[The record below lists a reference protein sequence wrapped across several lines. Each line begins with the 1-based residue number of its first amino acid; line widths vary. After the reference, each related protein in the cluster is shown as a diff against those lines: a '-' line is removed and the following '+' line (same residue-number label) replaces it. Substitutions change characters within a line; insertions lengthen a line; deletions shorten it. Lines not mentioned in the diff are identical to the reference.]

1 LSPRDQGFRA
11 ADGFPA
17 GGFRPA
23 ASQNDSS
30 RDLNVRAF
38 CEEVCRESAADCM
51 RQGVRWT
58 LDIDPALVFSLPPR
72 RTRRILEDLL
82 KRALRRMPSGGHVD
96 WTAVVTARG
105 LEIEV
110 ADTGEALEDGA
121 TTLVRRA
128 WDADAPQG
136 GWSPRFHSEYHWCP
150 QGGLA
155 QTLVVPWVL
164 AGSRCETYGYRR
176 AA

>member
-1 LSPRDQGFRA
+1 LSARDHAFRA
-11 ADGFPA
+11 SYGFSPGVVPVA
-17 GGFRPA
+17 HPQSDA
-23 ASQNDSS
+23 S

-38 CEEVCRESAADCM
+38 CEEVCREQAADCM

-58 LDIDPALVFSLPPR
+58 LDIDPSLVFSLPPR

-82 KRALRRMPSGGHVD
+82 KCALRRMPAGGHVD

-110 ADTGEALEDGA
+110 ADTGEALEDGSS
-121 TTLVRRA
+121 TLARRA
-128 WDADAPQG
+128 WEDDSRQG
-136 GWSPRFHSEYHWCP
+136 GWTPRFHSEYHRCP

-164 AGSRCETYGYRR
+164 AGSRNEAYGYRR